1 MESALTGG
9 LTGRLK
15 GLFLAEAMDGGHH
28 GQAIALSS
36 SLLSIILFFSPLS
49 GLLTADSQSWSF
61 RGIHSLS
68 TPLFLLVSR
77 RPATSMSQPVIYRTP
92 PLAGR
97 PPFATN
103 EPDSAYDQRQPDQTR
118 RLRQPAPANPNDRT
132 SAYNM

>member
-1 MESALTGG
+1 
-9 LTGRLK
+9 
-15 GLFLAEAMDGGHH
+15 
-28 GQAIALSS
+28 
-36 SLLSIILFFSPLS
+36 
-49 GLLTADSQSWSF
+49 
-61 RGIHSLS
+61 
-68 TPLFLLVSR
+68 
-77 RPATSMSQPVIYRTP
+77 MSQPVIYRTP